1 MIDSYIFEINALQ
14 KPVIYG
20 QFVFNMD
27 PYKGFGDG
35 QEQFDLDGY
44 VLGGGVEDFDGDAA
58 CRVGIR
64 WDI

>member
-1 MIDSYIFEINALQ
+1 
-14 KPVIYG
+14 
-20 QFVFNMD
+20 MD

-44 VLGGGVEDFDGDAA
+44 VLGGGVEDFDGEAA